1 MARKQYG
8 LGVIGTGCIWSIDYG
23 HWAGLK
29 QMTDEIRVR
38 YVYDLDRQAMETAAK
53 ETGAKAAAS
62 ADEVFGAP
70 DVDII
75 AITTPPDQR
84 VEYVQ
89 KAAAAGKHLMLEKP
103 MARTIEQALEIVR
116 AIRSA
121 GIKCF
126 IPFARAGSARMRRVV
141 EIVQSGELGEP
152 IGFIHHRVGPPYEW
166 TALDHWMH
174 DQARSGGPIFDYSI
188 HFLEFCRA
196 CMGQEAKEVLYAGAV
211 TSGRVKSD
219 DQTMMMVYFDKGACG
234 EFTMSWNLP
243 PEPEVRHESGYVICR
258 DAVITLLPEMKIHIG
273 KETRDVELPPGT
285 PDGRMSQYQNL
296 IAGIEDNAPLYA
308 DELTGLRITEILDA
322 ALRSRESGCKQP
334 VELHAVR

>member
-8 LGVIGTGCIWSIDYG
+8 LGVIGTGCIWSIEYG

-29 QMTDEIRVR
+29 QMTDEIQVR
-38 YVYDLDRQAMETAAK
+38 YVYDTDRKVMTEAAK
-53 ETGAKAAAS
+53 ETGAKTAAN

-70 DVDII
+70 DVDIV

-84 VEYVQ
+84 VDYVR

-121 GIKCF
+121 SVKCF
-126 IPFARAGSARMRRVV
+126 IPFARTGSARMRRAV
-141 EIVQSGELGEP
+141 EIVQSGDLGDP
-152 IGFIHHRVGPPYEW
+152 IGFIHHRVGPPYDW
-166 TALDHWMH
+166 IPLDHWMH

-196 CMGQEAKEVLYAGAV
+196 CMGQEAKEVLYGAAI

-219 DQTMMMVYFDKGACG
+219 DQAMMMVYFDKDACG

-243 PEPEVRHESGYVICR
+243 PEPELIHESGYVICR
-258 DAVITLLPEMKIHIG
+258 DGVITLRPEMKIYIG
-273 KETRDVELPPGT
+273 KEIRDIEVPKGI
-285 PDGRMSQYQNL
+285 PDGRTSQYQNL
-296 IAGIEDNAPLYA
+296 IAAIEDNTPLHA

-322 ALRSRESGCKQP
+322 ALRSRESGCKEP
-334 VELHAVR
+334 VQLHAV